1 LTSKEQTAYAQAG
14 SVAEEVISCIRTV
27 VAFGGEDKE
36 AQRYQVELNK
46 AKAVGKKKSFSS
58 GSVLFVTFFIMFSI
72 DALAFWFSGYLVRE
86 GASAGKVMTTFFA
99 VLIGAFSLGTLAPN
113 AEAINEARG
122 AALRVFAIQ
131 DRKSAIDSLSD
142 EGEKPAEE
150 TVKGNI
156 EFRNVQFSY
165 PARPDIEVMRNLSL
179 VVNQGETVALV
190 GPSGCGKSTVIQL
203 VQRFYDPAEG
213 QVLVDGH
220 DVKKLNVHWLRKH
233 IGVVSQEPILFATT
247 IMENIRYGNEDVTEE
262 QIRQAARQAN
272 AHDFIMNL
280 PQKYN
285 TLVGERGAQLSGG
298 QKQRIAIARA
308 LVRNPKIL
316 LLDEATSALDAES
329 EKVVQSALDRARQG
343 RTTIVVAHRLSTIRN
358 ATSIASIVSGE
369 VIEKGTHSE
378 LMERKDVYY
387 ELVMAQAV
395 GEDDTEIAKSPT
407 SNGTPGRF
415 SDSKHSDGDY
425 NYKTQS
431 SWEHSHQKPT
441 GVNQLGKALKEKKK
455 KENKEEDDDSYQ
467 PPPMP
472 PISRLAK
479 MNSPEWMY
487 LLLGVLGAAG
497 AGAAMPAFS
506 VVFGKLLR
514 VEHKSSLCADSID

>member
-165 PARPDIEVMRNLSL
+165 PARPDIE
-179 VVNQGETVALV
+179 
-190 GPSGCGKSTVIQL
+190 
-203 VQRFYDPAEG
+203 
-213 QVLVDGH
+213 
-220 DVKKLNVHWLRKH
+220 
-233 IGVVSQEPILFATT
+233 
-247 IMENIRYGNEDVTEE
+247 
-262 QIRQAARQAN
+262 
-272 AHDFIMNL
+272 
-280 PQKYN
+280 
-285 TLVGERGAQLSGG
+285 
-298 QKQRIAIARA
+298 
-308 LVRNPKIL
+308 
-316 LLDEATSALDAES
+316 
-329 EKVVQSALDRARQG
+329 
-343 RTTIVVAHRLSTIRN
+343 
-358 ATSIASIVSGE
+358 ASIF
-369 VIEKGTHSE
+369 
-378 LMERKDVYY
+378 
-387 ELVMAQAV
+387 Q
-395 GEDDTEIAKSPT
+395 
-407 SNGTPGRF
+407 
-415 SDSKHSDGDY
+415 
-425 NYKTQS
+425 
-431 SWEHSHQKPT
+431 
-441 GVNQLGKALKEKKK
+441 
-455 KENKEEDDDSYQ
+455 
-467 PPPMP
+467 
-472 PISRLAK
+472 
-479 MNSPEWMY
+479 
-487 LLLGVLGAAG
+487 
-497 AGAAMPAFS
+497 
-506 VVFGKLLR
+506 
-514 VEHKSSLCADSID
+514 